1 MSEMEALAAPVI
13 SVRDEEE
20 DSTCVTL
27 SRYPVGAV
35 VADGAVH
42 VTVTE
47 VSPSCTNITPLGGVP
62 AA

>member
-1 MSEMEALAAPVI
+1 MSEKEELVAAISPVR
-13 SVRDEEE
+13 VEEE

-27 SRYPVGAV
+27 SRYPVGPGV
-35 VADGAVH
+35 VDDAVH

-47 VSPSCTNITPLGGVP
+47 VTPSCTNITPLGGAP